1 MSLVN
6 EAGYLYVLSKKLTKI
21 NKVILALTDEAKH
34 HQAKHS
40 SEIHPKKKEKYG
52 RKHRK
57 AMETAQHLLKE
68 RSHLAQQ
75 LHHHYVAFA
84 NAMQKEMR
92 KGH

>member
-6 EAGYLYVLSKKLTKI
+6 EAGYLYVLSKKLTKL
-21 NKVILALTDEAKH
+21 NKLILAVTDEAKH
-34 HQAKHS
+34 HQAKHT
-40 SEIHPKKKEKYG
+40 SESHPKKKEKHG
-52 RKHRK
+52 RKHQK
-57 AMETAQHLLKE
+57 AMEKVQHLLKE

-84 NAMQKEMR
+84 HVMQKEMK